1 MKYLLAYSL
10 PLIAFIG
17 IYFGGFWTYSGV
29 VFAFGILPVLELI
42 LPTDEKNYTEVEI
55 ENKLKNH
62 FFDVLLY
69 LNIFIVY
76 GMLFFV
82 LHKVST
88 EQLSFSEII
97 GTVLSLGVVLGS
109 NGINVLSGNNS
120 LQYVNQNSSIPMQ
133 GMIRIWGTDMQ
144 VFDGNSWQNIQ
155 SSYATVE
162 LATDTIA
169 LLQWVRDKKIEEEAL
184 LSLPSDHPAIK
195 VAKQN
200 LNKAKQEVKRLEE
213 QLKITEI
220 LSKDEHE
227 TTTS

>member
-1 MKYLLAYSL
+1 M
-10 PLIAFIG
+10 
-17 IYFGGFWTYSGV
+17 
-29 VFAFGILPVLELI
+29 
-42 LPTDEKNYTEVEI
+42 
-55 ENKLKNH
+55 
-62 FFDVLLY
+62 
-69 LNIFIVY
+69 
-76 GMLFFV
+76 
-82 LHKVST
+82 
-88 EQLSFSEII
+88 
-97 GTVLSLGVVLGS
+97 GS